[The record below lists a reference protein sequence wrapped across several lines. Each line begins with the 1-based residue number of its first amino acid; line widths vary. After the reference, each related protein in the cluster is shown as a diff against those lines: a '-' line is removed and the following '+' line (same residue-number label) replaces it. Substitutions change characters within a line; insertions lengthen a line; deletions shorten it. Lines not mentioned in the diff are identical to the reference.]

1 MITQEQATSCVYC
14 SQETCYVYAFLPN
27 STLGVLKVCFQRYDE
42 LYAPVSGPAN
52 PFKTQQQAAHK
63 NTLAGLVEDA
73 HVNEFQFETQRRTF
87 HR

>member
-1 MITQEQATSCVYC
+1 MNCV
-14 SQETCYVYAFLPN
+14 F
-27 STLGVLKVCFQRYDE
+27 KRYDE

-87 HR
+87 HRYVSNPFDNFSASILDVGISACMS

>member
-1 MITQEQATSCVYC
+1 MILIPSNLHSFV
-14 SQETCYVYAFLPN
+14 P
-27 STLGVLKVCFQRYDE
+27 KRYDE

-63 NTLAGLVEDA
+63 NTLAGFVEDA

-87 HR
+87 HRYLDTVYGWNRT

>member
-1 MITQEQATSCVYC
+1 M
-14 SQETCYVYAFLPN
+14 YAFLPN
-27 STLGVLKVCFQRYDE
+27 SNLGVLKVCFQRYDE

-87 HR
+87 HRYNISLLLAFLQ